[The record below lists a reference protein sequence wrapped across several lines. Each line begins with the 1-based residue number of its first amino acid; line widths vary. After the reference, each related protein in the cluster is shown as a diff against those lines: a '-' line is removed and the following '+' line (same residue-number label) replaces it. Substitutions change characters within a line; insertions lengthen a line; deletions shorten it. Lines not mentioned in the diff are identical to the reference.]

1 MKCLIVDID
10 RLSLTVVQLD
20 PALGIHLIR
29 TAAIALEFL
38 DRQDPR
44 LWCEASAS
52 HFLEVLRRGARRL
65 EAYGRSPDT
74 RLLING
80 RRLGDSLSVIRAV
93 AQLQPL
99 SIGNKISFKVSL
111 EWVGAIFPC
120 AIEIQKLP
128 PWKDVRKRKS
138 AHPQVQR
145 IYEGMRLA
153 TPSRTCQK
161 PKVAEAALLF
171 KALAVNQRSPAVDKL
186 RSELEVHTA
195 AYRDAQRHLAI

>member
-1 MKCLIVDID
+1 MKSLIVDVD
-10 RLSLTVVQLD
+10 RLPLTMVQID
-20 PALGIHLIR
+20 EAMGAHLIR
-29 TAAIALEFL
+29 TAAIAFQFL
-38 DRQDPR
+38 DRQNPR
-44 LWCEASAS
+44 LWSEASAS

-128 PWKDVRKRKS
+128 PWKDVRKKKS
-138 AHPQVQR
+138 ADPRSQQA
-145 IYEGMRLA
+145 YEILRQ
-153 TPSRTCQK
+153 TTTSRTCRK
-161 PKVAEAALLF
+161 PKVAEASLLF
-171 KALAVNQRSPAVDKL
+171 EALAVDQRSSAVEKL
-186 RSELEVHTA
+186 RSELEVHTQ
-195 AYRDAQRHLAI
+195 AYRDAQRHLMI